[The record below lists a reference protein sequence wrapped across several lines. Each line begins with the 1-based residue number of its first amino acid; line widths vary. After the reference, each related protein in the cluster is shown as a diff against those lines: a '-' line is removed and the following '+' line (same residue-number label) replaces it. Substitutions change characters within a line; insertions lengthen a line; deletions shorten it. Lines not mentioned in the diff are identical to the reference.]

1 MSVIKMPGLNSYAEE
16 GGSAQK
22 QTHIT
27 IPNPSHESVDNLYA
41 DEGTVQDHFNAA
53 NAVQNSQFDRK
64 NLTGDF
70 LVAVNEAVK
79 GDEEIEDA
87 VNTLLAL
94 VNEE

>member
-1 MSVIKMPGLNSYAEE
+1 MPVITMPGLNSYAEE

-27 IPNPSHESVDNLYA
+27 IPNPSHEAVDNLYA
-41 DEGTVQDHFNAA
+41 DEGTVQEHFNAA

-64 NLTGDF
+64 QLTGDF
-70 LVAVNEAVK
+70 LVAVNRANN
-79 GDEEIEDA
+79 GDEEVEEA
-87 VNTLLAL
+87 VNTLLSL

>member
-1 MSVIKMPGLNSYAEE
+1 MTGLNSYAEE

-27 IPNPSHESVDNLYA
+27 IPNPSHEDVDNLYT
-41 DEGTVQDHFNAA
+41 DEGTVQEHFNAA

-70 LVAVNEAVK
+70 LVAVNRANN
-79 GDEEIEDA
+79 GDEEVEEA
-87 VNTLLAL
+87 VNTLLSL